1 MILVSQDGKTTVPFE
16 RVILDVTEVWRKA
29 YISAI
34 PITEDADSTKNTT
47 LGEYKSID
55 DALSEMEGILT
66 DYVLE
71 CRLHR
76 LRRCE
81 G

>member
-16 RVILDVTEVWRKA
+16 RVILDVREIWKKA

-34 PITEDADSTKNTT
+34 PLTEDADSAKNTT
-47 LGEYKSID
+47 LGEYKSLD
-55 DALSEMEGILT
+55 DALNEMECIFT

-71 CRLHR
+71 CRIHR
-76 LRRCE
+76 LRRYE
-81 G
+81 